1 MLDYLRGKFWGC
13 CFLYKSI
20 NKHIYRAEQIEFLTG
35 LKVNK
40 VGSVYFRRPASH
52 FAAPRVSWKWDAC
65 WPVWSGGAAGG
76 RRSMAF
82 GMQSEHTGGNMMTA
96 AENGD
101 ALNLTDSSPSD
112 SVTNQVLSCSYTFIS
127 PSSPSFRPPPS
138 PVCRFLFFPLSL
150 QLQSWQIAFTLLHFR
165 IIARSCHPE
174 KVTIPTALRFNSS
187 VSSVTD
193 SINGKNGPKDDA
205 KKEKLQICR
214 WMPFPSDPTVTPGE
228 VLLFYAALLPSK
240 KPCW

>member
-1 MLDYLRGKFWGC
+1 MGCMLAGMERWSSREAQHGLRDAERAHGR
-13 CFLYKSI
+13 
-20 NKHIYRAEQIEFLTG
+20 KHDDSSR
-35 LKVNK
+35 K
-40 VGSVYFRRPASH
+40 R
-52 FAAPRVSWKWDAC
+52 W
-65 WPVWSGGAAGG
+65 
-76 RRSMAF
+76 RRS
-82 GMQSEHTGGNMMTA
+82 TW
-96 AENGD
+96 
-101 ALNLTDSSPSD
+101 LTHLPLTVWPIRSSVVRTLLFLHP
-112 SVTNQVLSCSYTFIS
+112 L
-127 PSSPSFRPPPS
+127 PPPS

-205 KKEKLQICR
+205 KKEKLQMCR